1 MLQGNLK
8 SFAVAKKNWIL
19 TSRNATSLS
28 DWQINPPLVGI
39 WLTSIYLTNWL
50 VDRRTR
56 SVFGVQSR
64 EPFANV
70 KIVNS
75 RKGSPQ
81 SSKANL
87 LPPPL
92 HLLASVFSIL
102 LPLLVLI
109 RLLAK
114 QSLVIFVS
122 PAVSKVIGGPSAV
135 VTLNQDLQVPA
146 RRILVSPQTLE
157 VNESFPKNLAFKL
170 SIHIS
175 CYNGSF
181 QFRIFKR
188 D

>member
-1 MLQGNLK
+1 M
-8 SFAVAKKNWIL
+8 
-19 TSRNATSLS
+19 
-28 DWQINPPLVGI
+28 
-39 WLTSIYLTNWL
+39 
-50 VDRRTR
+50 
-56 SVFGVQSR
+56 QSR

-92 HLLASVFSIL
+92 HLLASVISTL

-135 VTLNQDLQVPA
+135 VILNPDLQVPA

-157 VNESFPKNLAFKL
+157 VNESFSQEL
-170 SIHIS
+170 
-175 CYNGSF
+175 GV
-181 QFRIFKR
+181 
-188 D
+188 

>member
-1 MLQGNLK
+1 M
-8 SFAVAKKNWIL
+8 
-19 TSRNATSLS
+19 
-28 DWQINPPLVGI
+28 
-39 WLTSIYLTNWL
+39 
-50 VDRRTR
+50 DRRTR

-92 HLLASVFSIL
+92 HCWPASFHFASTSRAYTSVSK
-102 LPLLVLI
+102 
-109 RLLAK
+109 AK
-114 QSLVIFVS
+114 PVIFVS